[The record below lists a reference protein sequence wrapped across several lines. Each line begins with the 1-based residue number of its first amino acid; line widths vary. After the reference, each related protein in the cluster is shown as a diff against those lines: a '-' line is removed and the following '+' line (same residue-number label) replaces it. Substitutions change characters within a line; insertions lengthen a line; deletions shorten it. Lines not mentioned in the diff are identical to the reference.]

1 MITQFVW
8 TTYICFLT
16 VIPLLLEWGLFR
28 KVVTHLAHQCA
39 MSYGIPA
46 DLGIV
51 CLALACL
58 YSFVIPELVVR
69 TTALFHPSLSQRLKL
84 GFHHLQQLFPGKVL
98 YMQQP
103 PSSYVTRLIIFRI

>member
-28 KVVTHLAHQCA
+28 KVVTHLTHQCT
-39 MSYGIPA
+39 MSYGGIPA
-46 DLGIV
+46 DLGV
-51 CLALACL
+51 ASLALACL

-69 TTALFHPSLSQRLKL
+69 TTALFHPTLSQRLKL
-84 GFHHLQQLFPGKVL
+84 GFHHLQQLFPGNAAPHHL
-98 YMQQP
+98 M
-103 PSSYVTRLIIFRI
+103 